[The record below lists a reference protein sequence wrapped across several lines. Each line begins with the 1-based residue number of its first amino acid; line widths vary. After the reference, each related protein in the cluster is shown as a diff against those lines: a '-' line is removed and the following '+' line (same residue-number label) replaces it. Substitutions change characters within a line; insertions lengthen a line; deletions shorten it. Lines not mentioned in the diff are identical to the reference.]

1 MDNSIFVS
9 EDTNVYGDIYAT
21 LVFGIQRDNI
31 TFVDGHSNYDFIPI
45 NHVQTKILCEFIAR
59 HIPIYRGVAMNESI
73 TPLQNQIPEEMKP
86 SASKLVK
93 ELRKYLHEIEDS
105 GYTEVTQLLFDVAQE
120 IEDDLEKRSRTGTRL
135 PQ

>member
-1 MDNSIFVS
+1 
-9 EDTNVYGDIYAT
+9 
-21 LVFGIQRDNI
+21 
-31 TFVDGHSNYDFIPI
+31 
-45 NHVQTKILCEFIAR
+45 
-59 HIPIYRGVAMNESI
+59 MNESI

-86 SASKLVK
+86 GASKLVK

-120 IEDDLEKRSRTGTRL
+120 IEDDLEKRSRTSTCV